1 MKDYLKQLLKNAGL
15 KGQAINED
23 IAYHGT
29 ANKFDEFSLKY
40 INSGEG
46 AQVHGWGIYF
56 ALDKDI
62 AQNYKSKLSSLW
74 DKKYKS
80 FDKEQRDWLKQIDRY
95 GYEKTLQDAEDELV
109 KLEKEYETAD
119 EDTSDDEDD
128 AFFHVGP
135 NRLKSQVSE
144 DIKHFKRKIEFIKSL
159 NNTSVEAL
167 ADDYG
172 AVFTVDVPPLDTMI
186 DEQKSLVNQS
196 AFVQKVI
203 RNNIFNPN
211 IFNVL
216 TYVGLTNIYDFY
228 DKETINYIRESDILK
243 NLNTSK
249 RIWNLCCDEI
259 YKESKIGYND
269 DSLFNAE
276 QLYEVLKKG
285 LDKALKYTQNW
296 LDMTNNSFYE
306 EKINIFKYIDE
317 NILVDLC
324 KKYDSFM
331 VESIDNITGKELYD
345 LIVHAISMYPGW
357 NIKGNIYARVSMLL
371 LKYGIQGIKY
381 NGMQDGDCVVIFN
394 PKRVKIVSKE

>member
-1 MKDYLKQLLKNAGL
+1 MFNDLKQLLENAGIEE
-15 KGQAINED
+15 QAINED

-29 ANKFDEFSLKY
+29 ANKFDNFSLKY

-109 KLEKEYETAD
+109 KLEKEYETAE
-119 EDTSDDEDD
+119 EDTSDDEDA

-144 DIKHFKRKIEFIKSL
+144 DIKYFKRKIEFIKSL
-159 NNTSVEAL
+159 NNAPVESL

-172 AVFTVDVPPLDTMI
+172 ALFTVDVPPLDTMI

-203 RNNIFNPN
+203 RNNIFNSN

-216 TYVGLTNIYDFY
+216 AYVGLTNIYDFY

-259 YKESKIGYND
+259 YK
-269 DSLFNAE
+269 
-276 QLYEVLKKG
+276 
-285 LDKALKYTQNW
+285 ALKYTQNW
-296 LDMTNNSFYE
+296 LDMTNDSFYE
-306 EKINIFKYIDE
+306 EKINIFKYIDK

-324 KKYDSFM
+324 KKYDSFLA
-331 VESIDNITGKELYD
+331 ESIDNITGKELYN
-345 LIVHAISMYPGW
+345 LIVHALGMYSEW
-357 NIKGNIYARVSMLL
+357 NTKGNIYARVSMLL

-394 PKRVKIVSKE
+394 PKRVKIIGKE